1 MKRNEAGQCR
11 AILLACMLTL
21 AANSVVEAKVHVAE
35 TPELLEVEKAF
46 QPTARLKHLKSTN
59 AKMIEVE
66 FKIADGYYMYRKRF
80 QFAPEGNGLKL
91 GKVQIPSGKIKQDA
105 TFGRVETYRKS
116 VRMLLPFTSSDK
128 EFRFK
133 ITSQGCADVGVCYP
147 PLKQDFVLKAG
158 ETVAVGPLPPKGALD
173 HRMNPAPGSIADL
186 IKKAQ

>member
-1 MKRNEAGQCR
+1 MKRNEVSHFRTMFA
-11 AILLACMLTL
+11 ALMLVL
-21 AANSVVEAKVHVAE
+21 AANVVVEAKVPVAE
-35 TPELLEVEKAF
+35 APELLEVEKAF
-46 QPTARLKHLKSTN
+46 QPTARLKN
-59 AKMIEVE
+59 AKTIEVE

-80 QFAPEGNGLKL
+80 QFAPEGDGLKL

-133 ITSQGCADVGVCYP
+133 VTSQGCADVGVCYP
-147 PLKQDFVLKAG
+147 PLKQDFVLKAS
-158 ETVAVGPLPPKGALD
+158 ETVAVGPFPPKGALD
-173 HRMNPAPGSIADL
+173 LRMNPAPGSIADL